1 MGINLHPGSGAV
13 PQPSMLWSCQK
24 KAGLQGMLTQ
34 AYTGGTSSSQSQ
46 QEHLTRDYQ
55 IGKSKL
61 NNLTNMNQDYL
72 ASSEQSTTT
81 TSSPGYPNTLEKQD
95 SGLKLYLMMMLENF
109 KKDIKNS
116 IKEIR

>member
-1 MGINLHPGSGAV
+1 
-13 PQPSMLWSCQK
+13 
-24 KAGLQGMLTQ
+24 
-34 AYTGGTSSSQSQ
+34 
-46 QEHLTRDYQ
+46 
-55 IGKSKL
+55 
-61 NNLTNMNQDYL
+61 MNQDYL